1 MEVQCKDGVRD
12 DGVASFIVAAGERRG
27 LLGVGFD
34 NMMCSW
40 IMK

>member
-12 DGVASFIVAAGERRG
+12 DGMASLIVAAGERRG